1 MECNLL
7 SILQCSNRSEDR
19 GQSTRRT
26 TATSTGCAMHKG
38 LLLSKPRPTEIKL
51 VAKLLDPDADNSE
64 DATAL
69 AIEIIEALDKSRTK
83 RESFI
88 VVAKLSD
95 WTPLQAWG
103 ELSTRLQAEKFFP
116 NLSSPDTGGMGSI
129 ARLENPDDLLKRIG
143 AQ

>member
-1 MECNLL
+1 
-7 SILQCSNRSEDR
+7 
-19 GQSTRRT
+19 
-26 TATSTGCAMHKG
+26 MHKG

-88 VVAKLSD
+88 VVAKLAD
-95 WTPLQAWG
+95 WVPVQAWG
-103 ELSTRLQAEKFFP
+103 EFSTRLQAEKFFP
-116 NLSSPDTGGMGSI
+116 NLSSPDTGGKGSI
-129 ARLENPDDLLKRIG
+129 VRLENPDDLLKRIG